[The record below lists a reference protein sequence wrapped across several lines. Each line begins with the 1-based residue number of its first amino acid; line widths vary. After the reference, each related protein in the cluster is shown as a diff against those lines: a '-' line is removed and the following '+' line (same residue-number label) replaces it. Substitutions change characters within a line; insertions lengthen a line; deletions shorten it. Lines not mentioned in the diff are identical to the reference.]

1 MKVVIIFLW
10 IPLIITWYQNKESDM
25 FYYTVYIMDSTQT
38 VIYSKNIQ
46 YPDTIATYTMNDS
59 IYNIVYCYA
68 TATDTAYNQSL
79 PSDTVHYR
87 VETDITNEPEPPE
100 TFKIYEPYPSITG
113 GYIHIRIK
121 AYEYMK
127 GSIICYNVLGQI
139 VLNRKIEVQPGIQ
152 LKTIDINSNSGVYFI
167 RIEFGKEV
175 EIRRVL
181 LIK

>member
-59 IYNIVYCYA
+59 IYNIVYCYV

-79 PSDTVHYR
+79 PSDTVYYR
-87 VETDITNEPEPPE
+87 VETDITNEPEP
-100 TFKIYEPYPSITG
+100 
-113 GYIHIRIK
+113 
-121 AYEYMK
+121 
-127 GSIICYNVLGQI
+127 L
-139 VLNRKIEVQPGIQ
+139 
-152 LKTIDINSNSGVYFI
+152 
-167 RIEFGKEV
+167 
-175 EIRRVL
+175 EIGRAHV
-181 LIK
+181 